1 MDRTEGKPLENVIF
15 AVEDINDERSETQS
29 LARRL
34 EKAEAATTASNSFLS
49 MASGDLQA
57 PVREIIEI
65 DEKILRESGEEKI
78 RAYAETLQRTANRML
93 TLINGL
99 AHRAEAAAANG
110 KPATGRYSLRQA
122 AEAAIGMVRPMAE
135 KKQLRLET
143 EIAENL
149 PDTLIGDE
157 EKLKEITVS
166 LLANAVNHSTD
177 GSIRL
182 SVFGKVLGENVH
194 LLVSVRALPKDEV
207 SFGELPDP
215 KAVRVDNDLDLE
227 VAGALLASL
236 HSELKSV
243 RSTDAWKDLYFETE
257 QRIAEDNDK

>member
-1 MDRTEGKPLENVIF
+1 M
-15 AVEDINDERSETQS
+15 
-29 LARRL
+29 
-34 EKAEAATTASNSFLS
+34 
-49 MASGDLQA
+49 
-57 PVREIIEI
+57 
-65 DEKILRESGEEKI
+65 
-78 RAYAETLQRTANRML
+78 
-93 TLINGL
+93 
-99 AHRAEAAAANG
+99 NG
-110 KPATGRYSLRQA
+110 KPVSGRYSLRKA
-122 AEAAIGMVRPMAE
+122 AEEALGMVRPLAE

-143 EIAENL
+143 EIAEYL
-149 PDTLIGDE
+149 PDALIGDE

-182 SVFGKVLGENVH
+182 SIFGKVLGESVH
-194 LLVSVRALPKDEV
+194 LLVSVRALPENEIP
-207 SFGELPDP
+207 SGELPDP

-243 RSTDAWKDLYFETE
+243 RSTDAWKDVYFETE